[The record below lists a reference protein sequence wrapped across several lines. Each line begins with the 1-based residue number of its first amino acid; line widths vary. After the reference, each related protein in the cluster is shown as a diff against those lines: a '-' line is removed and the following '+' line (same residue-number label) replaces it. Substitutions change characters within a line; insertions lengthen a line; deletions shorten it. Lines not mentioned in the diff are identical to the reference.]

1 MVIQE
6 HGRQHVDRQLAAI
19 LAHQRPLTSFMLT
32 VRALHQHRLTRWNAL
47 AQRPAQRLGAG
58 VEFHGHMQTVQGHM
72 PKHLLGL
79 EAQHLFGTGI
89 EGVDHTAQVSGN
101 DRHLSRRIQ
110 HAAQLP
116 MGATQLLLTG
126 TQLNGALL
134 HQFQC
139 ALALADQHVKQRTEQ
154 GAEQHAHRQNGVHR
168 RMVGPVEHFAG
179 AQAKSVDM
187 IAQGEAACSR
197 QATAA
202 QRVTGRI

>member
-19 LAHQRPLTSFMLT
+19 LAHQRPLTSCMLT

-72 PKHLLGL
+72 PQHLLGL

-89 EGVDHTAQVSGN
+89 KGVDHTAQVSGN

-126 TQLNGALL
+126 T
-134 HQFQC
+134 
-139 ALALADQHVKQRTEQ
+139 
-154 GAEQHAHRQNGVHR
+154 
-168 RMVGPVEHFAG
+168 
-179 AQAKSVDM
+179 
-187 IAQGEAACSR
+187 
-197 QATAA
+197 
-202 QRVTGRI
+202 